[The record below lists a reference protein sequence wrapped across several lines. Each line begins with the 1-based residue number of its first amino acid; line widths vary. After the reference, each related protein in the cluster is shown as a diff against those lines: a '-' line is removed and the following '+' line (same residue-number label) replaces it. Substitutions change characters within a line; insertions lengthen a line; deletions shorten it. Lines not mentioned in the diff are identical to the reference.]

1 MNKQGKAI
9 ILVIDTIPVKQRDGR
24 PMKTKRWWAQHKSH
38 KSANGEAFQISTRS
52 TKNTF
57 TLTVFNM
64 MSQNDLMQGAK
75 PASKTIV
82 KHTNT
87 KPAKTMKPNLDGK

>member
-1 MNKQGKAI
+1 MKA
-9 ILVIDTIPVKQRDGR
+9 
-24 PMKTKRWWAQHKSH
+24 MRWWAQHKSH

-52 TKNTF
+52 TKTTI
-57 TLTVFNM
+57 TLKVFIV

-75 PASKTIV
+75 PASKKFV

-87 KPAKTMKPNLDGK
+87 KPAKTMKPNLDRKRKCITSKTIVYFGP